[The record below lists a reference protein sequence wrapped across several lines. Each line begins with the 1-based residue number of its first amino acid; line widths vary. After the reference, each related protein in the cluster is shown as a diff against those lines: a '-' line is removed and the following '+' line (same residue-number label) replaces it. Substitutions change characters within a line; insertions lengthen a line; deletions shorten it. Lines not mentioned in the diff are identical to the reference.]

1 MDLNKELNQ
10 NLYND
15 KKLLLG
21 VSGGPDSML
30 LLNYFKDKN
39 IIVCHVNYCVRED
52 SYNDENIVREFCK
65 NNNIKLEV
73 LNLKNHSYKGNFE
86 NEARK
91 LRYEFY
97 KKIYIKNKC
106 DFLLLAHHKDDFLE
120 TAIMQKESKRF
131 NLYYGI
137 KKENFLWGM
146 NIIRPFVDML
156 WKNDI
161 LNLCATFNLK
171 YALDYTNELDLYSRN
186 KVRNR
191 LKKLSETEKE
201 KMYLNYVEENLKNA
215 LLETQILKLY
225 EEWKDSNFDCDFIL
239 RNKASANYLIYA
251 FIHKH
256 YDEVKL
262 SSRKINS
269 IYQFIVSSNRTANYK
284 LNDFV
289 ILKKIKNKL
298 LINE

>member
-1 MDLNKELNQ
+1 M
-10 NLYND
+10 
-15 KKLLLG
+15 
-21 VSGGPDSML
+21 
-30 LLNYFKDKN
+30 
-39 IIVCHVNYCVRED
+39 
-52 SYNDENIVREFCK
+52 
-65 NNNIKLEV
+65 
-73 LNLKNHSYKGNFE
+73 
-86 NEARK
+86 
-91 LRYEFY
+91 
-97 KKIYIKNKC
+97 
-106 DFLLLAHHKDDFLE
+106 LLAHHKDDFLE

-146 NIIRPFVDML
+146 NIIRPFVDMF
-156 WKNDI
+156 WKKDI

-171 YALDYTNELDLYSRN
+171 YALDYKNELDLYL
-186 KVRNR
+186 RNR
-191 LKKLSETEKE
+191 LKKLSETDKE
-201 KMYLNYVEENLKNA
+201 KMYLNYVEENSKNA

-239 RNKASANYLIYA
+239 RNKSLANYLIYA

-256 YDEVKL
+256 YDEVRL

-269 IYQFIVSSNRTANYK
+269 IYQFIVSNNRTSKYK

>member
-39 IIVCHVNYCVRED
+39 IIVCHVNYCVIED

-65 NNNIKLEV
+65 KNNIKLEV
-73 LNLKNHSYKGNFE
+73 LNLKNYSYKGNFE

-97 KKIYIKNKC
+97 QKVYLENNC

-137 KKENFLWGM
+137 KKENFL
-146 NIIRPFVDML
+146 
-156 WKNDI
+156 
-161 LNLCATFNLK
+161 
-171 YALDYTNELDLYSRN
+171 
-186 KVRNR
+186 
-191 LKKLSETEKE
+191 
-201 KMYLNYVEENLKNA
+201 
-215 LLETQILKLY
+215 
-225 EEWKDSNFDCDFIL
+225 
-239 RNKASANYLIYA
+239 
-251 FIHKH
+251 
-256 YDEVKL
+256 
-262 SSRKINS
+262 
-269 IYQFIVSSNRTANYK
+269 
-284 LNDFV
+284 
-289 ILKKIKNKL
+289 
-298 LINE
+298 

>member
-1 MDLNKELNQ
+1 MGLNKELNQ

-39 IIVCHVNYCVRED
+39 IIVGHVNYCVRED
-52 SYNDENIVREFCK
+52 SYNDENIVKEFCK

-73 LNLKNHSYKGNFE
+73 LNLKNYSYKGNFE

-97 KKIYIKNKC
+97 QKVYLENNC

-146 NIIRPFVDML
+146 NIIRPFVDMF

-191 LKKLSETEKE
+191 LKKLSEIDKE
-201 KMYLNYVEENLKNA
+201 KMYLNYVEENSKNA

-239 RNKASANYLIYA
+239 RNKALANYLIYA

-269 IYQFIVSSNRTANYK
+269 IYQFIVSNNRTSKYK

>member
-201 KMYLNYVEENLKNA
+201 KMYLNYVEENLK
-215 LLETQILKLY
+215 TLY
-225 EEWKDSNFDCDFIL
+225 
-239 RNKASANYLIYA
+239 
-251 FIHKH
+251 
-256 YDEVKL
+256 
-262 SSRKINS
+262 
-269 IYQFIVSSNRTANYK
+269 
-284 LNDFV
+284 
-289 ILKKIKNKL
+289 
-298 LINE
+298 

>member
-39 IIVCHVNYCVRED
+39 IIVCHVNYCVRKD

-97 KKIYIKNKC
+97 QKIYIKNKC

-146 NIIRPFVDML
+146 NIIRPFVDMF

-191 LKKLSETEKE
+191 LKKLLETEKE

-225 EEWKDSNFDCDFIL
+225 EEWKKSDFDCDFIL
-239 RNKASANYLIYA
+239 RNKALANYLIYA
-251 FIHKH
+251 FVHKH
-256 YDEVKL
+256 YGEVKL

-269 IYQFIVSSNRTANYK
+269 IYQFIVSNNRTSKYK
-284 LNDFV
+284 LNNFT
-289 ILKKIKNKL
+289 ILEKIKNKL
-298 LINE
+298 LIK